1 MKTYTIANP
10 VNLVGNNVT
19 FVVPGIEA
27 AEHLRSS
34 EDGTGEE
41 IALVDRNGQD
51 ICYAEVLDKWG
62 GPLGHAP
69 ALLLEMNQDPLQR
82 TFTGLHTHLMLQSQ
96 VPIPADFKISIIII
110 RPKISTIIRPTA
122 VDIANA
128 VGKGGTLKKG
138 QG

>member
-1 MKTYTIANP
+1 MKQYTIANP

-19 FVVPGIEA
+19 IVVPGINA
-27 AEHLRSS
+27 AKNLRSS

-41 IALVDRNGQD
+41 ISLVDRNGQD

-96 VPIPADFKISIIII
+96 VPVPADTQISIIII
-110 RPKISTIIRPTA
+110 RPKISTIIRPSA
-122 VDIANA
+122 AEVA
-128 VGKGGTLKKG
+128 KGGRN
-138 QG
+138 